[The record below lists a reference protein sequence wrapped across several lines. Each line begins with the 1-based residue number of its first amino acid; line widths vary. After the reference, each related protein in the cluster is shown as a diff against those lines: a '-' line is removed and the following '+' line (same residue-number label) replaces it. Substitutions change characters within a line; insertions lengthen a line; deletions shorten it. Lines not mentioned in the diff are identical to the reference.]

1 MENSS
6 LEANKTGLTGTDKRV
21 TSSSVQEVKPQHSIL
36 NSVSLTMLHSNTPTP
51 ELMNANKAMM
61 ALMLLANAISLQ
73 KHIQKNVTLEF
84 SLEMEMDS
92 DGGTAFGTVE
102 KNN

>member
-1 MENSS
+1 
-6 LEANKTGLTGTDKRV
+6 
-21 TSSSVQEVKPQHSIL
+21 
-36 NSVSLTMLHSNTPTP
+36 
-51 ELMNANKAMM
+51 M

-84 SLEMEMDS
+84 SVEMEMDS
-92 DGGTAFGTVE
+92 DGGIAFGTVE

>member
-36 NSVSLTMLHSNTPTP
+36 NSVSLTMLHSNTPTL
-51 ELMNANKAMM
+51 ELMNAN
-61 ALMLLANAISLQ
+61 
-73 KHIQKNVTLEF
+73 
-84 SLEMEMDS
+84 
-92 DGGTAFGTVE
+92 
-102 KNN
+102 